1 MALAGTPAEVLEQVR
16 RSRDLPKIRRIII
29 LPQVPG
35 EGFGERETIL
45 RLFAEEVIARVS

>member
-16 RSRDLPKIRRIII
+16 RIRDVPEICRIII

-35 EGFGERETIL
+35 EGFRERDDPQAV
-45 RLFAEEVIARVS
+45 RRGK